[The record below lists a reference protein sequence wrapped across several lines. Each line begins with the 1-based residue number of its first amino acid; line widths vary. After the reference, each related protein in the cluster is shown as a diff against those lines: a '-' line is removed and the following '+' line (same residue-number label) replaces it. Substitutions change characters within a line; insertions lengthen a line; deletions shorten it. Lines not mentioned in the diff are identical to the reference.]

1 MTKIVSLIR
10 DKHNEIYK
18 ALLFMACVAAIV
30 YAFPKE
36 PKFKYDLSNLRGKP
50 WPYENLIAQFDFAI
64 NKSPEQ
70 ITKEKADVIRN
81 SKLYFRYDPEVFKQK
96 EVLVLGKLKSLLR
109 NNRSD
114 SSLYTCKALLDT
126 LYARGI
132 IEVNDAIENKPD
144 DYTILLINKLNFEEE
159 RTLKSFFTIKQAD
172 TYIQNHIKY
181 MDNRQQLLNLMEDAI
196 THNVFFDRETT
207 NKVTKQN
214 LDDISLTEGG
224 RVKGQS
230 IIMQGEIITPEKYE
244 VLQSLKVEYMEQ
256 TGGGTTYWFVLLG
269 QALAV
274 TLLLGLLVVFLLLF
288 RRNVIEDNTR
298 FGFILLFIFL
308 IVIMTAITLKYSLVS
323 IYVLPFCILP
333 IIIRAFYDT
342 RIALYTHLVTML
354 IVSLLLTDRY
364 EFLFVQL
371 TAGMVSIFSMTG
383 VRRRSQLFV
392 ASFIIFIVYGLSI
405 VALLLIQ
412 DISLRDFST
421 DKLLAFAF
429 SAALTLFSYPLIYVF
444 EKSFGFVYDLSL
456 LELIDTNNKLL
467 RELATKAPG
476 TFQHSLQ
483 VADLAEEV
491 IHAIGGNVLLVRAGA
506 LYHDIGKTDM
516 PMYFIENQVTGYN
529 PHEELDFEESATI
542 IISHVIRG
550 IEKAKKN
557 NIPEQIIDFIRSH
570 HGTTTTNF
578 FYHQYK
584 LLNPDGEHTEKD
596 FQYPGPIPFSKETAV
611 LMMADSVEASARSL
625 KKHDAVT
632 LSNLVESIIDNQIK
646 QNQFINADITFRDI
660 NVIKKIFKKKL
671 TNIYHSRIEYPK

>member
-1 MTKIVSLIR
+1 MIRIFSIIR
-10 DKHNEIYK
+10 DKHNEIYR
-18 ALLFMACVAAIV
+18 ALLFIACVGAIV
-30 YAFPKE
+30 YTFPKE

-64 NKSPEQ
+64 NKSTGQ
-70 ITKEKADVIRN
+70 LAKEKTEVIRS
-81 SKLYFRYDPEVFKQK
+81 SKLYFRYNPEVFKQK
-96 EVLVLGKLKSLLR
+96 EEFVLSKLKSLLK

-114 SSLYTCKALLDT
+114 SSLYACKALLDT

-132 IEVNDAIENKPD
+132 IEITDAIENKPED
-144 DYTILLINKLNFEEE
+144 FTILLINKRNFEEE
-159 RTLKSFFTIKQAD
+159 RALKSFFTIKEAD
-172 TYIQNHIKY
+172 NYIQSHIKF
-181 MDNRQQLLNLMEDAI
+181 MDNRQQLLNLLEDAI

-207 NKVTKQN
+207 NKVIKQN

-256 TGGGTTYWFVLLG
+256 TGGGATYWFVLLG
-269 QALAV
+269 QVLAV
-274 TLLLGLLVVFLLLF
+274 TLLLGLLVVFLFLF
-288 RRNVIEDNTR
+288 RRHVIEDSTR
-298 FGFILLFIFL
+298 FGFILLFVFL
-308 IVIMTAITLKYSLVS
+308 IVMMAAVTLRYSLAS

-354 IVSLLLTDRY
+354 IISLLLTDRY
-364 EFLFVQL
+364 EFLFVEL
-371 TAGMVSIFSMTG
+371 TAGMVSIFSMVG
-383 VRRRSQLFV
+383 LRRRSQLFV
-392 ASFIIFIVYGLSI
+392 ASSIIFLVYCLSI

-412 DISLRDFST
+412 DISLGEFST
-421 DKLLAFAF
+421 DRLFAFAL
-429 SAALTLFSYPLIYVF
+429 SSALTLFSYPLIYLF
-444 EKSFGFVYDLSL
+444 EKSFGFVSDLSL
-456 LELIDTNNKLL
+456 LELTDTNSNLL

-491 IHAIGGNVLLVRAGA
+491 IHAIGGNVLLIRAGA

-529 PHEELDFEESATI
+529 PHEELDFEESANI

-557 NIPEQIIDFIRSH
+557 NIPEHIIDFIRSH

-584 LLNPDGEHTEKD
+584 QLHPEGEHTEKD

-625 KKHDAVT
+625 KKHDTVL

-646 QNQFINADITFRDI
+646 QNQFINSDITFRDI
-660 NVIKKIFKKKL
+660 NQIKKIFKKKL
-671 TNIYHSRIEYPK
+671 ANIYHSRIEYPK